1 VGQIKI
7 PSFDGFEEPSKIS
20 SGVDLRRHN
29 IRKERSMLFKRLFAA
44 AFLTFAFLALLPLGS
59 TLASRSVADDAPQ
72 VKLEA
77 VGPNLLTNPGMDGQY
92 VKQCSLRNGGQPWV
106 QVPCP
111 ASYKAEM
118 GDIKQWETTQVPYGW
133 SAWWQQPNT
142 NFDDPNY
149 FNTFPAY
156 CPKSEHRTPA
166 NCKAW
171 HNPEYRDTLG
181 GPQETGPERK
191 VAGDNSQKYFT
202 FYSVHEAG
210 LYQVV
215 SGVKPGDL
223 LRFSVFQE
231 GWSNSSGDPDHS
243 DLGQRMNLQAGID
256 PTGGNNPWS
265 PNIIWSAPAESFDT
279 FSQFTVEA
287 VAKNN
292 TVSVWT
298 KSRPEMPLEHVD
310 VYVDEASLN
319 VVQPARAAKAPAR
332 STRVVTSTKIITS
345 TRLVTGTDGVVSRV
359 VVTQSAIVTRTVPV
373 ATTSTKPVTTTA
385 TTKSVTSTKII
396 TSTRLV
402 TGTDGVVSRVVVTQ
416 SVIVTRTI
424 PVTTTSTKP
433 VTTTAATKPATGTR
447 PVTSTIST
455 QPTSG
460 TLPASGTY
468 TVVKGDTLIA
478 IARRFRIT
486 PWWRLAELNNLQ
498 DPYVIEP
505 GQVLKLR

>member
-1 VGQIKI
+1 
-7 PSFDGFEEPSKIS
+7 
-20 SGVDLRRHN
+20 
-29 IRKERSMLFKRLFAA
+29 
-44 AFLTFAFLALLPLGS
+44 
-59 TLASRSVADDAPQ
+59 
-72 VKLEA
+72 
-77 VGPNLLTNPGMDGQY
+77 MDGKY

-111 ASYKAEM
+111 ADYNAEV
-118 GDIKQWETTQVPYGW
+118 GDIKQWETTQVPAGW

-149 FNTFPAY
+149 FNTYPHF
-156 CPKSEHRTPA
+156 CPEWKSTPTD
-166 NCKAW
+166 CKAW

-202 FYSVHEAG
+202 FYSVHDAG

-215 SGVKPGDL
+215 GGVKPGDL

-231 GWSNSSGDPDHS
+231 AWSTSTDDAFHS

-279 FSQFTVEA
+279 FSPFTVEA

-298 KSRPEMPLEHVD
+298 RSRPDMPLEHVD

-319 VVQPARAAKAPAR
+319 VVQPARTAKAPAK

-345 TRLVTGTDGVVSRV
+345 TRLVTGTAGVVSRV

-385 TTKSVTSTKII
+385 TTKPVTSTKII

-402 TGTDGVVSRVVVTQ
+402 TGTNGVVSRVVVTQ
-416 SVIVTRTI
+416 SVIVTRTV

-433 VTTTAATKPATGTR
+433 VTTTATTKA
-447 PVTSTIST
+447 VTSTTKSATSTKPVTPTVST
-455 QPTSG
+455 QPS
-460 TLPASGTY
+460 SGTY

-478 IARRFRIT
+478 IARRFGIT
-486 PWWRLAELNNLQ
+486 PWRRLAELNNLQ

-505 GQVLKLR
+505 GQGLRLK